1 MNGMI
6 FAAGLGTRLRP
17 LTNDRPKALVEIN
30 GRTLLERVIG
40 KMRSAG
46 VERLVINIHHYADQI
61 ETFLRIHNC
70 FDMDIRLSDERELLL
85 DTGGGVRKARELF
98 IPEKAVLIHNV
109 DIQTDVDLL
118 ELIAQHEDRK
128 AYASLVVQKSEADRV
143 LKFNREGILKGWEN
157 KKTGEQKIVDDDFY
171 CSQEY
176 NYCGIQILSP
186 EYLDRMIHTGV
197 FSIIDEHLEQARSYS
212 LQMFLYEGRCLDLGT
227 PEAIRQAS
235 LSELSA
241 SRY

>member
-1 MNGMI
+1 MCI
-6 FAAGLGTRLRP
+6 R
-17 LTNDRPKALVEIN
+17 DR
-30 GRTLLERVIG
+30 
-40 KMRSAG
+40 
-46 VERLVINIHHYADQI
+46 
-61 ETFLRIHNC
+61 
-70 FDMDIRLSDERELLL
+70 
-85 DTGGGVRKARELF
+85 
-98 IPEKAVLIHNV
+98 
-109 DIQTDVDLL
+109 
-118 ELIAQHEDRK
+118 
-128 AYASLVVQKSEADRV
+128 
-143 LKFNREGILKGWEN
+143 LKGWEN

-241 SRY
+241 SRN